1 MARVYYIRDGQVGT
15 PTGDGEKVAI
25 DEVVERFRGHRKVS
39 LGTTPP
45 ALQRGT
51 PGALPSGRPYVVVEI
66 GPEEVHPP
74 DFLDIGFYLI
84 G

>member
-1 MARVYYIRDGQVGT
+1 MARVYYIREGRDA
-15 PTGDGEKVAI
+15 PPAGDGEEVAI

-39 LGTTPP
+39 IGPTPP
-45 ALQRGT
+45 ALQAGA
-51 PGALPSGRPYVVVEI
+51 PGAIRGGRPYVVVEI

-74 DFLDIGFYLI
+74 EFLDIGFYLI